1 MILRWIHICKFYTAF
16 FSVIKDKSK
25 KFLVLFLN
33 AFALIRS
40 QHDSGGAGGGGQS
53 EEEESTSHFNDVGK
67 GRMSWIVEDQA
78 TPWIGSYHFLGYVYF
93 FYQFWITVV
102 Y

>member
-1 MILRWIHICKFYTAF
+1 MILRWIHICKFA
-16 FSVIKDKSK
+16 SVTEK
-25 KFLVLFLN
+25 KECLKKLNILVLFLN

-40 QHDSGGAGGGGQS
+40 QHDSGGTGQS

-93 FYQFWITVV
+93 PFLFTFFKNL
-102 Y
+102 